1 MRLLAFLCLLLFLR
15 VYGSPFFRWRCRR
28 RGCRQSLQQTMIPV
42 YVLIVL
48 SQSGTEEVAAL
59 CVSDEVE
66 IICLRGRK
74 RGAESDF
81 TGIAN
86 RPGRQ
91 TAMFICVVGRIV
103 MQILTSER
111 AVVFPHLFECIN
123 HGWVA
128 LQRHAFVEA
137 VFENARHERS
147 LVGLRGFAFDERR
160 EGYSGE
166 RWPPDTR
173 WGGIRS

>member
-15 VYGSPFFRWRCRR
+15 AYGSPFFRWMCRR
-28 RGCRQSLQQTMIPV
+28 RVSRQSLQQTMIPV

-48 SQSGTEEVAAL
+48 SESGAEEVAAL

-66 IICLRGRK
+66 IIGLRGRK

-81 TGIAN
+81 TGITN

-91 TAMFICVVGRIV
+91 TAMFIRVVGRIV

-111 AVVFPHLFECIN
+111 AIVFSRLFECIN

-128 LQRHAFVEA
+128 LQRHAFMETG
-137 VFENARHERS
+137 FEDARHERS
-147 LVGLRGFAFDERR
+147 LVGLRSFAVDERR
-160 EGYSGE
+160 MGYSGD
-166 RWPPDTR
+166 RSADDVR
-173 WGGIRS
+173 RGRIR

>member
-15 VYGSPFFRWRCRR
+15 AYGSPCFRRRCRR
-28 RGCRQSLQQTMIPV
+28 RVCRQSLQQTMIPV

-48 SQSGTEEVAAL
+48 SQSRAEEMAAL

-66 IICLRGRK
+66 IIRLRGRK

-81 TGIAN
+81 TWIAN

-91 TAMFICVVGRIV
+91 TAMFIRVVGRIV
-103 MQILTSER
+103 MQILDGEC
-111 AVVFPHLFECIN
+111 AFVFSRLFERIN

-128 LQRHAFVEA
+128 LQGHAFVET
-137 VFENARHERS
+137 VFENARHKRP
-147 LVGLRGFAFDERR
+147 LVGLRGFAFDERS
-160 EGYSGE
+160 EGYSRQ
-166 RWPPDTR
+166 RWAADAR
-173 WGGIRS
+173 GRGIRS

>member
-15 VYGSPFFRWRCRR
+15 AYGSPCFRRRCRR
-28 RGCRQSLQQTMIPV
+28 RVCRQSLQQTMIPV

-48 SQSGTEEVAAL
+48 SQSRAEEMAAL

-66 IICLRGRK
+66 IIRLRGRK

-91 TAMFICVVGRIV
+91 TAMFIRVVGRIV
-103 MQILTSER
+103 MQILTGER
-111 AVVFPHLFECIN
+111 AVVFSRLFECIN
-123 HGWVA
+123 HGRVA

-137 VFENARHERS
+137 VFEKPPPKAPAR
-147 LVGLRGFAFDERR
+147 GLPGFGFDQRP
-160 EGYSGE
+160 EGDRPGAWAAHA
-166 RWPPDTR
+166 R
-173 WGGIRS
+173 